1 MEPLVKTKASK
12 SDWRQMIKYIDENG
26 DGMISFLEFKS
37 LMIEL
42 VVGASDVIQHRL
54 TQLKT
59 SAGLTVPG
67 SDHQPLTASLISQT
81 WPDGDQ

>member
-12 SDWRQMIKYIDENG
+12 SDWRQMIKDIDENG

-67 SDHQPLTASLISQT
+67 SDH
-81 WPDGDQ
+81 